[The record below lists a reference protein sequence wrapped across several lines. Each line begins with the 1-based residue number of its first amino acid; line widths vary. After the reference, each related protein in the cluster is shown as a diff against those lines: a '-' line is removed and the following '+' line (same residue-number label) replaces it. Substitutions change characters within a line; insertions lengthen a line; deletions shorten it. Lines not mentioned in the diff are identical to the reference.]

1 MRRHHRGRNTATP
14 PNSFGSPSCLY
25 AAKTVEG
32 RQIRSMSPTEKIAGA
47 TARAVKLT
55 RSTYASVA

>member
-1 MRRHHRGRNTATP
+1 
-14 PNSFGSPSCLY
+14 LY

-55 RSTYASVA
+55 WSTYASVAETRSM